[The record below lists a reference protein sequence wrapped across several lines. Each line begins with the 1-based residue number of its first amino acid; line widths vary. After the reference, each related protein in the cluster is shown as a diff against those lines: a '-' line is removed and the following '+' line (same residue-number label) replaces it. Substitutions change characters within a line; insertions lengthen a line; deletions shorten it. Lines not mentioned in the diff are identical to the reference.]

1 MARISGIN
9 RNILL
14 VGDKLTTI
22 FSHDGSI
29 GQTRKKTRKKNIN
42 SAINKYQ
49 TDYLENR
56 DYAPF

>member
-9 RNILL
+9 KNILL
-14 VGDKLTTI
+14 IGDKLTTI
-22 FSHDGSI
+22 FPMTNQLDK
-29 GQTRKKTRKKNIN
+29 QKTRKKNLIN

-49 TDYLENR
+49 TQYLENR